1 MLSNTLPQNINSF
14 ISFEIISHRY
24 TTKAKNIIYQI
35 FPETTVPMN
44 DEERKFKYGQFG
56 YGKYVYS
63 KEQLQEIKVF
73 FETEL
78 QDKFKNMEI
87 KYII

>member
-1 MLSNTLPQNINSF
+1 
-14 ISFEIISHRY
+14 
-24 TTKAKNIIYQI
+24 
-35 FPETTVPMN
+35 MN

-63 KEQLQEIKVF
+63 NESMEDIKQF
-73 FETEL
+73 FNDEL
-78 QDKFKNMEI
+78 NNLYENIEI